1 MLLLLKLDFLG
12 GDRVQQHLG
21 PIKLHQ
27 LGIRPVLYAVI
38 LKLLPDL
45 DQGQLVAGV
54 SEPLDHLGELRV
66 EAEVVNNVLGVA
78 RHRCSLVLQPVCIG
92 IVGRDEPGVL
102 TGQLPQLVLKLLLIA
117 LLDLGEDVVVNM
129 CHFSFSLALLT
140 LRYTSE
146 TILNH

>member
-21 PIKLHQ
+21 PIKHQ
-27 LGIRPVLYAVI
+27 LGIRPVLFAVI

-54 SEPLDHLGELRV
+54 SEPLVHLGELRV

>member
-1 MLLLLKLDFLG
+1 M
-12 GDRVQQHLG
+12 
-21 PIKLHQ
+21 
-27 LGIRPVLYAVI
+27 
-38 LKLLPDL
+38 
-45 DQGQLVAGV
+45 
-54 SEPLDHLGELRV
+54 
-66 EAEVVNNVLGVA
+66 LGVA
-78 RHRCSLVLQPVCIG
+78 RHRRSLVLQPVCIG